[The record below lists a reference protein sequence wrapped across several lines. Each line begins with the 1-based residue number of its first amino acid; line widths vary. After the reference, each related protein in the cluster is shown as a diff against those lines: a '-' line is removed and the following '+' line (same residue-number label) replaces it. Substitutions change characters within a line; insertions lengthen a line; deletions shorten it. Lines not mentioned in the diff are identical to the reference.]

1 MKYIDTGK
9 NGKTTESWSFLIE
22 PEEMLADRLN
32 MIALKNDKVNIQQ
45 TDTTWT
51 NNMSIF
57 QFMIGNADYSVRGR
71 HNVKL
76 LRFQDPMKSNLIPVP
91 YDFDYCGLV
100 NAHYAIPGETLG
112 ISSVKERY
120 FLGPC
125 RTKKDYQD
133 VINEF
138 MSKKESILD
147 LVNGFEY
154 LSDKEKTQVSSYLE
168 EFFTG
173 STGDRYIENFILSTC
188 R

>member
-91 YDFDYCGLV
+91 YDFDYCGPMHIMQYRV
-100 NAHYAIPGETLG
+100 KPWGSVRSRNG
-112 ISSVKERY
+112 IFWDHAGQRKITRMQSMNSC
-120 FLGPC
+120 L
-125 RTKKDYQD
+125 KKKAYW
-133 VINEF
+133 IW
-138 MSKKESILD
+138 
-147 LVNGFEY
+147 
-154 LSDKEKTQVSSYLE
+154 
-168 EFFTG
+168 
-173 STGDRYIENFILSTC
+173 
-188 R
+188 